1 MQTFRN
7 QSSNGELPD
16 DEFTNYESTSDMSND
31 DNSIDENYIELNP
44 DPSCLIESIRDI
56 GYTLETAVADIIDN
70 SISAAANNI
79 HINIGF
85 NEKKNDFYL
94 EIIDDGFGMN

>member
-7 QSSNGELPD
+7 QSSNVELPN

-44 DPSCLIESIRDI
+44 DPS
-56 GYTLETAVADIIDN
+56 V
-70 SISAAANNI
+70 I
-79 HINIGF
+79 HQILLVVR
-85 NEKKNDFYL
+85 K
-94 EIIDDGFGMN
+94 EI